1 MRIREG
7 GIGMEQEKDWYRIL
21 EIPDNANEQEIKAA
35 YRKLVKKYHPDT
47 HARDKNNTE
56 KFNDISEA
64 YRILGNTEK
73 RREYDKRRN
82 KSTKSDFFQEHDET
96 VEGNLG
102 TLNFS
107 SSLQTKLNSL
117 ILETKVFWEMVP
129 LKLKFIVTKTSED
142 SVTCLGIP

>member
-1 MRIREG
+1 
-7 GIGMEQEKDWYRIL
+7 MEQEKDWYRIL
-21 EIPDNANEQEIKAA
+21 EIPDKANEQEIKAA

-82 KSTKSDFFQEHDET
+82 QDQNPENSGNTEKEQKRAKEAPDFDFQ
-96 VEGNLG
+96 NMNK
-102 TLNFS
+102 NFEEFFCFHP
-107 SSLQTKLNSL
+107 
-117 ILETKVFWEMVP
+117 ETKDITREDKVKMNKNPLDTTEM
-129 LKLKFIVTKTSED
+129 FERFM
-142 SVTCLGIP
+142 GIKR